1 LGEGKTIVRWILT
14 NAPSFFFLSNVSMAI
29 KMKMNTESEGSN
41 KHLLDYFVSCLYT
54 RHGLWLNDMILMII
68 ELSVDKNV
76 I

>member
-1 LGEGKTIVRWILT
+1 
-14 NAPSFFFLSNVSMAI
+14 MAI

-41 KHLLDYFVSCLYT
+41 KHLLGYFVSCLYT